1 MAENYDLLENV
12 SIIDFD
18 ILSFFLTFFGG
29 ARGPPQRGL
38 EGKTKAFGFPEVL
51 GSRKR
56 ERKKKCLRQKAYKS
70 KMLPI
75 SVNSSFCIKLI
86 WLKIKIYWKM

>member
-18 ILSFFLTFFGG
+18 ILSFFFGLFWGG

-56 ERKKKCLRQKAYKS
+56 ERKKKCLRQKA
-70 KMLPI
+70 
-75 SVNSSFCIKLI
+75 
-86 WLKIKIYWKM
+86 